1 MFSIAMNIDGK
12 RMYQQSKEAARM
24 ASFDLSGRVA
34 LVTGGTSGI
43 GKGIALG
50 YAAAGASVAVC
61 GNRNIEAGVQTVA
74 ELEALGA
81 RAKFYQ
87 CDVRD
92 PERVDAL
99 VAGVVED
106 FGGLHIAVNNAMQPA
121 GASSLFD
128 DRAVDGWRRSIDGF
142 LSAPF
147 WCCRAEARH
156 MKDHGG
162 GAIINIASIGGHR
175 VGRLRATT
183 GLVAYGTSKAALLFM
198 TKSLARDWARYGIRV
213 NSISPGLIETPATE
227 VLTSKP
233 ESVEREIRQI
243 PLGRVGVADDIA
255 GAALYLASD
264 AASYATGIDILVDG
278 GSLIG

>member
-1 MFSIAMNIDGK
+1 MLT
-12 RMYQQSKEAARM
+12 EL
-24 ASFDLSGRVA
+24 DLEGRVA

-43 GKGIALG
+43 GKAIALRL
-50 YAAAGASVAVC
+50 ARAGATVAVC
-61 GNRNIEAGVQTVA
+61 GYRNLEAGEQTVT
-74 ELEALGA
+74 ELEALGKPS
-81 RAKFYQ
+81 RFYR

-92 PERVDAL
+92 PDQVEAMI
-99 VAGVVED
+99 AEVVVD
-106 FGGLHIAVNNAMQPA
+106 FGGLHIAVNNAMLPA

-128 DRAVDGWRRSIDGF
+128 ERAVDGWKRSIEGF

-162 GAIINIASIGGHR
+162 GSIINIASIGGHR
-175 VGRLRATT
+175 VGRLKATT

-213 NSISPGLIETPATE
+213 NSISPGLVETPATE

-233 ESVEREIRQI
+233 ESLEREIRQI
-243 PLGRVGVADDIA
+243 PLGRVGLPDDIA
-255 GAALYLASD
+255 GAAHYLASN
-264 AASYATGIDILVDG
+264 ASAYTTGIDILVDG
-278 GSLIG
+278 GALMG

>member
-1 MFSIAMNIDGK
+1 MTK
-12 RMYQQSKEAARM
+12 
-24 ASFDLSGRVA
+24 FDLDGRVA

-43 GKGIALG
+43 GKSIALA

-61 GNRNIEAGVQTVA
+61 GNRNIDAGLQTVA
-74 ELEALGA
+74 EIEALGA
-81 RAKFYQ
+81 KAKFYQ

-92 PERVDAL
+92 PERVDDL
-99 VAGVVED
+99 VSQVVAE
-106 FGGLHIAVNNAMQPA
+106 FGGLHVAVNNAMQPA

-128 DRAVDGWRRSIDGF
+128 DRAVDGWKRSIDGF

-156 MKDHGG
+156 MKDNGG
-162 GAIINIASIGGHR
+162 GSIINMASIGGHR

-183 GLVAYGTSKAALLFM
+183 GLLAYGTSKAALLFM
-198 TKSLARDWARYGIRV
+198 TKSLARDWSRYGIRV

-233 ESVEREIRQI
+233 ESLERELKQI
-243 PLGRVGVADDIA
+243 PLGRVGVPADIA

-264 AASYATGIDILVDG
+264 SASYTTGIDILVDG
-278 GSLIG
+278 GALIG

>member
-1 MFSIAMNIDGK
+1 
-12 RMYQQSKEAARM
+12 M
-24 ASFDLSGRVA
+24 AIRIVDCGGRKVTVSNLTAFDLKGRVA

-43 GKGIALG
+43 GRAIALNL
-50 YAAAGASVAVC
+50 ARAGASVAVC
-61 GNRNIEAGVQTVA
+61 GYRNLEAGEKTVA
-74 ELEALGA
+74 ELKSLGERA
-81 RAKFYQ
+81 RFYR

-92 PERVDAL
+92 PDQVDAMI
-99 VAGVVED
+99 AGVISD
-106 FGGLHIAVNNAMQPA
+106 FGALNIAVNNAMLPA
-121 GASSLFD
+121 GASGLFD
-128 DRAVDGWRRSIDGF
+128 ERAVDGWKRSIDGF

-156 MKDHGG
+156 MKEHGG
-162 GAIINIASIGGHR
+162 GSIINIASIGGHR

-183 GLVAYGTSKAALLFM
+183 GLVAYGTSKAALLFL

-233 ESVEREIRQI
+233 ESLEREVRQI
-243 PLGRVGVADDIA
+243 PLGRVGVPDDIA

-264 AASYATGIDILVDG
+264 ASAYTTGIDILVDG

>member
-1 MFSIAMNIDGK
+1 
-12 RMYQQSKEAARM
+12 M
-24 ASFDLSGRVA
+24 ANFDLTGRVA

-43 GKGIALG
+43 GKGIALSF
-50 YAAAGASVAVC
+50 AQAGAALAVC
-61 GNRNIEAGVQTVA
+61 GNRNVEAGAQTVA

-81 RAKFYQ
+81 KAKFYQ

-92 PERVDAL
+92 PERVDAM
-99 VAGVVED
+99 VADVVGD

-121 GASSLFD
+121 GASGIFD
-128 DRAVDGWRRSIDGF
+128 DRAVDAWQRCIGGF

-156 MKDHGG
+156 MKDNGG

-175 VGRLRATT
+175 VGKLRATT
-183 GLVAYGTSKAALLFM
+183 GLIAYGTSKAGLLFM
-198 TKSLARDWARYGIRV
+198 TRALARDWSRYGIRV

-233 ESVEREIRQI
+233 DSMEREIRQI
-243 PLGRVGVADDIA
+243 PLGRVGYPDDIA

-264 AASYATGIDILVDG
+264 AAAYTTGIDILVDG
-278 GSLIG
+278 GAVMS

>member
-1 MFSIAMNIDGK
+1 
-12 RMYQQSKEAARM
+12 M
-24 ASFDLSGRVA
+24 ASFDLTGRVA

-43 GKGIALG
+43 GKGIARSF
-50 YAAAGASVAVC
+50 AEAGASVAVC
-61 GNRNIEAGVQTVA
+61 GNRNIEAGAQTVA

-81 RAKFYQ
+81 EARFYQ

-92 PERVDAL
+92 PERVDAMIADV
-99 VAGVVED
+99 VAD
-106 FGGLHIAVNNAMQPA
+106 FGGLNIAVNNAMQPA
-121 GASSLFD
+121 GASGIFD
-128 DRAVDGWRRSIDGF
+128 ERAVDAWKRSIDGF

-175 VGRLRATT
+175 VSRLRATT
-183 GLVAYGTSKAALLFM
+183 GLVAYGTSKAALLYM
-198 TKSLARDWARYGIRV
+198 TRALARDWSRYGIRV
-213 NSISPGLIETPATE
+213 NSISPGLVETPATQ
-227 VLTSKP
+227 VLTSRP

-243 PLGRVGVADDIA
+243 PLGRVGIPDDIA

-264 AASYATGIDILVDG
+264 AASYTTGIDILVDG

>member
-1 MFSIAMNIDGK
+1 MTD
-12 RMYQQSKEAARM
+12 
-24 ASFDLSGRVA
+24 FDLTGRVA

-43 GKGIALG
+43 GRGIAHQF
-50 YAAAGASVAVC
+50 ARAGATVAVC
-61 GNRNIEAGVQTVA
+61 GNRNVEAGAQTVA
-74 ELEALGA
+74 ELEALGVK
-81 RAKFYQ
+81 AKFYQ

-92 PERVDAL
+92 PERVD
-99 VAGVVED
+99 VMIESVTQD

-121 GASSLFD
+121 GASGIFD
-128 DRAVDGWRRSIDGF
+128 DRAVDGWKRSIDGF

-156 MKDHGG
+156 MKDNGG
-162 GAIINIASIGGHR
+162 GSIINIASIGGHR

-198 TKSLARDWARYGIRV
+198 TKALARDWSRYGIRV

-233 ESVEREIRQI
+233 ESVEREVKQI
-243 PLGRVGVADDIA
+243 PLGRVGAPEDIA

-264 AASYATGIDILVDG
+264 ASSYTTGIDILVDG
-278 GSLIG
+278 GALIG